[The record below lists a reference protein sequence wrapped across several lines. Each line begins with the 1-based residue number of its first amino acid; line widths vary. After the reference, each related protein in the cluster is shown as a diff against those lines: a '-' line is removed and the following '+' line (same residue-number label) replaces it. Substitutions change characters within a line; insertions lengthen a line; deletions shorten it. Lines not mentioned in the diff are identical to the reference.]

1 MSTPARH
8 ILILTDRDWTHP
20 QGGGTGTNLF
30 GQVARW
36 VAWGHRVTVV
46 AGHYPGAPRT
56 EQPAPNLTIHR
67 MGTRLTVFPR
77 AALAVTRGLGR
88 DADVVLEVI
97 NGIAFFT
104 PLWLRRPR
112 VALVHHVHREH
123 YVHEYGRVGSLAAW
137 ALETFPL
144 RVLYA
149 GTRFITISQ
158 AARRDLIA
166 TGVAEERIHV
176 AYPGVEQ
183 SQFRDPDPAPEPQ
196 LLYLG
201 RLKQYKR
208 IESLF
213 DVLDHVPEAQLV
225 VAGHGDHRPD
235 LEAEI
240 ARRGLEERVRMVGHV
255 SEEEKRELFR
265 RSWLSLTASSAEG
278 WCLTVMEAAACGTP
292 SAALRV
298 GGLPESIVD
307 GETGI
312 LADST
317 EELAER
323 VRAVI
328 DDPSER
334 TRLGAAAQHRAREF
348 SWERTAQA
356 NLEVLDAEVA
366 VERASLRDSIARSET
381 IKAAGLAAAT
391 LAGNAIQLL
400 FTVIFAR
407 LLGADDYGS
416 LAALVSTFLIL
427 SVPGSALQ
435 VATARETALG
445 RLGGPAQQA
454 ATVERWMRQ
463 LGVVLIAAIGASII
477 LRDAL
482 ASLIGVDHHP
492 WAAAA
497 TVPTGCLWL
506 ALSIERGAL
515 QGLHAYKP
523 VGVSIIIES
532 TGRLVLGGALV
543 AAGLGVTGA
552 YLGSG
557 LSMLVT
563 AVVLAVVLRRRL
575 GTPDFSVVT
584 RTLRD
589 LVGGAWAPVA
599 ALTFIAVLQNIDVIV
614 VRHRVGGDA
623 AGSYAAA
630 AVAAK
635 LVIWVAIGLA
645 IYLLPEAARRA
656 AAGLAVR
663 PVLLRALAIIAAISM
678 PMLLI
683 FAVAPH
689 LLLRLAFGEKYTQ
702 AAGALVVL
710 GAAMTLLAAAYLAVQ
725 YMLALGHTNFLYV
738 LAAVAALEPFLL
750 SAGSRSLVGFA
761 VVVLALQCVAA
772 TAVLVLGLRSRARLA
787 L

>member
-1 MSTPARH
+1 MGTPPRH

-46 AGHYPGAPRT
+46 AGDYPGAQRV
-56 EQPAPNLTIHR
+56 ERPAPNLTIHR

-77 AALAVTRGLGR
+77 AAVAMLRGLGR
-88 DADVVLEVI
+88 DADVVLEVV

-112 VALVHHVHREH
+112 VALVHHVHRHH

-144 RVLYA
+144 RVLYS

-166 TGVAEERIHV
+166 TGVGEERIHV

-183 SQFRDPDPAPEPQ
+183 SQFREPDPAPEPL

-213 DVLDHVPEAQLV
+213 SVMEQVPEATLL
-225 VAGHGDHRPD
+225 VAGHGDHRAA
-235 LEAEI
+235 LEDEI
-240 ARRGLEERVRMVGHV
+240 AERGLGDRVRLIGHV
-255 SEEEKRELFR
+255 TEDEKRELFR
-265 RSWLSLTASSAEG
+265 RAWLTLTASSAEG

-307 GETGI
+307 GETGL
-312 LADST
+312 LADT
-317 EELAER
+317 PEELAER
-323 VRAVI
+323 VRDLIAN
-328 DDPSER
+328 PEER
-334 TRLGAAAQHRAREF
+334 ARLGAAAQHRAREF
-348 SWERTAQA
+348 TWERTAQA
-356 NLEVLDAEVA
+356 NLEVLDAELA
-366 VERASLRDSIARSET
+366 AERTPLRESVARSET
-381 IKAAGLAAAT
+381 MKAAGLAAAT
-391 LAGNAIQLL
+391 LAANAIQLL

-445 RLGGPAQQA
+445 RLGGPTHQA
-454 ATVERWMRQ
+454 ATVERWMRK
-463 LGVVLIAAIGASII
+463 LAVVLVGAIAASVI
-477 LRDAL
+477 LREPL
-482 ASLIGVDHHP
+482 ATLIGVDEHP

-497 TVPTGCLWL
+497 TIPTGCLWL
-506 ALSIERGAL
+506 ALSIQRGAL

-532 TGRLVLGGALV
+532 AGRLVLGLALV
-543 AAGLGVTGA
+543 VAGMGITGA

-563 AVVLAVVLRRRL
+563 AVVLGIVLRRRL
-575 GTPDFSVVT
+575 GTPARGVPT

-589 LVGGAWAPVA
+589 LIGGAWAPVA
-599 ALTFIAVLQNIDVIV
+599 GLTLIAVLQNIDVIV

-635 LVIWVAIGLA
+635 LVIWVAIGIA

-656 AAGLAVR
+656 AAGLEVR
-663 PVLLRALAIIAAISM
+663 PVLLRALAIVAAVSL

-683 FAVAPH
+683 FAIAPH

-725 YMLALGHTNFLYV
+725 YMLALGRFNFLYV
-738 LAAVAALEPFLL
+738 LGGAAVLEPFLL

-761 VVVLALQCVAA
+761 VVVLALQCFAA